1 MKQKDYYIPT
11 SGGTYRNVKN
21 AYSLMHNKGIASH
34 QKAKSTDKRVVI
46 LTRSGFI
53 GQQRYGSNTWSG
65 DVQSTW
71 ESLRNHIPAAQNYAL
86 MGIPN
91 WNSDIGGYFAYNWRD
106 DKGNMKDGYPE
117 LYARWMQF
125 GTFSPMMRSHGLAVP
140 REIWNFGKRGDAA
153 FDAQEKMIKL
163 RYRLLPYIYSTSWN
177 VSANDDLF
185 IRPLMIDFTSD
196 KNVYDKGGEYMFGKS
211 MLVCPVTQ
219 AVPTLGM
226 YICPK
231 APHGG
236 TSGPMRSTTAAA
248 P

>member
-11 SGGTYRNVKN
+11 SEGTYRNVKN

-219 AVPTLGM
+219 AGADTLGCISARRRRM
-226 YICPK
+226 V
-231 APHGG
+231 GLLDQ
-236 TSGPMRSTTAAA
+236 
-248 P
+248 

>member
-1 MKQKDYYIPT
+1 
-11 SGGTYRNVKN
+11 
-21 AYSLMHNKGIASH
+21 MHNKGIASH

-140 REIWNFGKRGDAA
+140 A
-153 FDAQEKMIKL
+153 
-163 RYRLLPYIYSTSWN
+163 RYGI
-177 VSANDDLF
+177 SANGAMLHSTLRKNDKTALSPAPLYLQHIVERF
-185 IRPLMIDFTSD
+185 GQRRP
-196 KNVYDKGGEYMFGKS
+196 V
-211 MLVCPVTQ
+211 
-219 AVPTLGM
+219 
-226 YICPK
+226 
-231 APHGG
+231 H
-236 TSGPMRSTTAAA
+236 TAANDRLHLRQECLRQGRRIHVRQEHA
-248 P
+248 GVPRYTGRCRHLGCISARRRRMVGLLTNEKHDGGRTVKKATPVDIIPLYVRAAA